1 MTTELLFPLQHF
13 SFFRIK
19 ERNYEALCQV
29 FSQMIYRFLIGGL
42 MTKPLPRE
50 NPDAL
55 PSDMCYNVE
64 PALI

>member
-29 FSQMIYRFLIGGL
+29 FFQMIYRFLIGD
-42 MTKPLPRE
+42 KPLPRE

-55 PSDMCYNVE
+55 PSDVCYNVE
-64 PALI
+64 PGLI